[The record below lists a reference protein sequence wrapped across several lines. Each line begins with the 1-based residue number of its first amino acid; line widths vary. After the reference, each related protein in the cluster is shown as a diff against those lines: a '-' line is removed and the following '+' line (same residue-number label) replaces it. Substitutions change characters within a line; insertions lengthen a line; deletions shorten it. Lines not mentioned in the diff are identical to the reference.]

1 MPLLTITIGLNER
14 SKSGVWPED
23 VALVAAAV
31 GLVRV
36 LAVRRL
42 LVHQQMAL
50 LRDLDVPTSTA
61 TASPDGIFLA
71 VNQYR
76 P

>member
-42 LVHQQMAL
+42 LVH
-50 LRDLDVPTSTA
+50 LRDLDLPTSTA